1 MANEGSQIGGHV
13 SFNVTEVAC
22 KLPALY
28 RISTAQQ
35 PYNLQLS
42 YQSMIVSVAFDL
54 VECSFYK
61 EWTYS
66 YLKPHLALAI
76 SLDSGKC
83 DLVSSE
89 ILN

>member
-1 MANEGSQIGGHV
+1 MQQISLEVQKTSEMAKEGSEMGENV
-13 SFNVTEVAC
+13 SFNVTKVAC

-28 RISTAQQ
+28 GISTAQQ

-61 EWTYS
+61 E
-66 YLKPHLALAI
+66 
-76 SLDSGKC
+76 
-83 DLVSSE
+83 
-89 ILN
+89 